1 MKFSKLYAFSL
12 IEIMIA
18 SLLLAMMG
26 VIIMTSM
33 NSSLKAKDNIEL
45 TSKNFHLAR
54 QAVNRMGKEISMA
67 YLSKNLNPTDPSYIT
82 QFKGYKD
89 KLYFSAFGN
98 VVRQKG
104 AKESDQQVLGYFMAN
119 DKNNQQSLMRAYQ
132 PNLNNDVEKIN
143 TYQVLC
149 PNIKKIEFSYFD
161 NRTEKWDESWL
172 SDAKSLQTGAN
183 MNSMMSN
190 KILVLPSK
198 VKISLTTEISSGN
211 EMVFITEVEIPMTTP
226 LDLN

>member
-1 MKFSKLYAFSL
+1 MKLKKINAFSL

-26 VIIMTSM
+26 VIIMTSF
-33 NSSLKAKDNIEL
+33 NSSIKAKDNIE
-45 TSKNFHLAR
+45 SISNNFHLAR
-54 QAVNRMGKEISMA
+54 QAINRMGKEVSMA
-67 YLSKNLNPTDPSYIT
+67 YLSKNLNTLEPAYLT

-104 AKESDQQVLGYFMAN
+104 AKESDQQVIGYFLAN
-119 DKNNQQSLMRAYQ
+119 DKNGILSLMRAYQ
-132 PNLNNDVEKIN
+132 PNLNLDVEKITN
-143 TYQVLC
+143 YQVLC
-149 PNIKKIEFSYFD
+149 PNVKKIEFSYFD
-161 NRTEKWDESWL
+161 NRTEKWDDNWL
-172 SDAKSLQTGAN
+172 SDTKSLQAGSN
-183 MNSMMSN
+183 MNSGISG

-198 VKISLTTEISSGN
+198 VKISLITEISAGN
-211 EMVFITEVEIPMTTP
+211 EINFISEVEIPMTSP